1 MNLPDLTALFA
12 FNVHPFEIVLR
23 GTVMYWFLFLLFRF
37 VLRRDVGSIGIADVL
52 LLVLIADASQNA
64 MSGAYDSIAEGC
76 LLVATIAG
84 WNYGLDW
91 ASYHF
96 PRVRKFAEPAPL
108 LLVTQGRMLRK
119 NMRRELITEEELWAK
134 LREQGVDGL
143 SEVASAFMESSG
155 DISVLKTPAAKGQA

>member
-1 MNLPDLTALFA
+1 MNLPDLVALFA
-12 FNVHPFEIVLR
+12 FNVNPLEIVLR

-37 VLRRDVGSIGIADVL
+37 VLRRDGGSIGIADVL

-76 LLVATIAG
+76 LLVGTIAS
-84 WNYGLDW
+84 WNYGFDW

-96 PRVRKFAEPAPL
+96 QLVRKFAEPAPL

-134 LREQGVDGL
+134 MREQGVSSL
-143 SEVASAFMESSG
+143 SEVASVFMESSG
-155 DISVLKTPAAKGQA
+155 EISVLKTRASKGES